1 MVDKAVFFLSDG
13 LFQIFLNFCLGAQ
26 RSLFGQYTMMRFS
39 FLKKK
44 ISKFLKMNRRSAG
57 DDLRM
62 RRRMVKSRV
71 KERMPV
77 TDEERQE
84 IEEAFDLFDA
94 DKTGTIDYHELKV
107 AIRALGFPVKK
118 AEVRAIVRDVDT
130 KETGKIEK
138 RQFVQILTKMYNDR
152 DPEEEIRKAFKLFDT
167 DNSGKISLRNMR
179 AITQELGEDIQ
190 EDELQAMIEE
200 FDRNEDGFID
210 ESEFMSIMKQTS
222 IY

>member
-1 MVDKAVFFLSDG
+1 
-13 LFQIFLNFCLGAQ
+13 
-26 RSLFGQYTMMRFS
+26 
-39 FLKKK
+39 
-44 ISKFLKMNRRSAG
+44 
-57 DDLRM
+57 
-62 RRRMVKSRV
+62 
-71 KERMPV
+71 
-77 TDEERQE
+77 
-84 IEEAFDLFDA
+84 
-94 DKTGTIDYHELKV
+94 
-107 AIRALGFPVKK
+107 
-118 AEVRAIVRDVDT
+118 
-130 KETGKIEK
+130 
-138 RQFVQILTKMYNDR
+138 MYNDR

>member
-1 MVDKAVFFLSDG
+1 
-13 LFQIFLNFCLGAQ
+13 
-26 RSLFGQYTMMRFS
+26 
-39 FLKKK
+39 
-44 ISKFLKMNRRSAG
+44 MNRRSAG

>member
-1 MVDKAVFFLSDG
+1 M
-13 LFQIFLNFCLGAQ
+13 
-26 RSLFGQYTMMRFS
+26 
-39 FLKKK
+39 
-44 ISKFLKMNRRSAG
+44 SKFGRRSAG

-62 RRRMVKSRV
+62 RRRQVSK
-71 KERMPV
+71 KEKMPV
-77 TDEERQE
+77 TDEERKE

-107 AIRALGFPVKK
+107 AIRALGFPIKK
-118 AEVRAIVRDVDT
+118 AEVRSIVREVDT
-130 KETGKIEK
+130 KETGNIEK
-138 RQFVQILTKMYNDR
+138 RQFVHILTKLYNDR

-190 EDELQAMIEE
+190 DDELQAMIEE
-200 FDRNEDGFID
+200 FDRNDDGFID

>member
-1 MVDKAVFFLSDG
+1 
-13 LFQIFLNFCLGAQ
+13 
-26 RSLFGQYTMMRFS
+26 
-39 FLKKK
+39 
-44 ISKFLKMNRRSAG
+44 MNRRSAG

-130 KETGKIEK
+130 KETGKIGK

>member
-1 MVDKAVFFLSDG
+1 
-13 LFQIFLNFCLGAQ
+13 
-26 RSLFGQYTMMRFS
+26 
-39 FLKKK
+39 
-44 ISKFLKMNRRSAG
+44 MNRRSAG

-130 KETGKIEK
+130 KETGKIET

>member
-1 MVDKAVFFLSDG
+1 M
-13 LFQIFLNFCLGAQ
+13 
-26 RSLFGQYTMMRFS
+26 
-39 FLKKK
+39 
-44 ISKFLKMNRRSAG
+44 RRSAG

-62 RRRMVKSRV
+62 RRRVIKSK
-71 KERMPV
+71 KESMPV

-118 AEVRAIVRDVDT
+118 AEVRSIVRDVDP

-138 RQFVQILTKMYNDR
+138 RQFVQILTKMYSNR

-190 EDELQAMIEE
+190 DDELQAMIEE